1 MTALPRVPLLLA
13 RALALGTVLALFL
26 HFAGIAP
33 QLRPTLLICLIFSVL
48 MWGGFNLLTPWFG
61 VKTREGRSAF
71 REALDT
77 LLRILGLYS
86 GLLLVAVVL
95 VRLATGLNLL
105 AQPVMAVLTFLIG
118 LTITAVMTGLHTT
131 ERLVTAERAK
141 THAEVEALR
150 LQLMEADHA
159 RKTRELEEARE
170 LQLSMLPKAPPECC
184 GMGFAYALHTAT
196 EVGGDTY
203 DYRTLPDGG
212 LLLTFG
218 DATGHGLQAGLMVTA
233 VKALFQTVPTE
244 LPLPRALQHISDG
257 IRSLHMPRMAMALTL
272 LRLEGDDLTFADAG
286 MPPVLHYRAAEDRVE
301 AHRTS
306 GPPLGQLKHFD
317 YAEGCLTMAPG
328 DVVLLAS
335 DGFPECL
342 DPEDRM
348 LGYDLMAPLFQRH
361 KHLGPEALCEA
372 LRAEAAVW
380 AKGRP
385 WADDLSFLVIRRS

>member
-1 MTALPRVPLLLA
+1 MPFPARIPLLLA
-13 RALALGTVLALFL
+13 RALALGTALALLL
-26 HFAGIAP
+26 HWTGIAP
-33 QLRPTLLICLIFSVL
+33 QLRPTLVICLIFSLL
-48 MWGGFNLLTPWFG
+48 MWGGFNLLAPWFG
-61 VKTREGRSAF
+61 VKTKEGRTPF

-95 VRLATGLNLL
+95 VSLATGLNLL
-105 AQPVMAVLTFLIG
+105 AHPATALLTFLIG
-118 LTITAVMTGLHTT
+118 LTITSVMTGLHTT

-141 THAEVEALR
+141 AHAEVESLR
-150 LQLMEADHA
+150 LQLLEADHT
-159 RKTRELEEARE
+159 RKTRELEEARD

-203 DYRTLPDGG
+203 DYRALPGAG
-212 LLLTFG
+212 LLLAFG

-233 VKALFQTVPTE
+233 VKALFQTLPGE
-244 LPLPRALQHISDG
+244 LPLPAALHHISGG

-272 LRLEGDDLTFADAG
+272 LRLEGDDLAFANAG
-286 MPPVLHYRAAEDRVE
+286 MPPVLHYRAAEDHVE

-306 GPPLGQLKHFD
+306 GPPLGQLKHFTHT
-317 YAEGCLTMAPG
+317 ESRLRMEPG

-361 KHLGPEALCEA
+361 INLGPEAPCEA
-372 LRAEAAVW
+372 LRAEAAIW
-380 AKGRP
+380 AKGRA
-385 WADDLSFLVIRRS
+385 WADDLSFLVIRRG